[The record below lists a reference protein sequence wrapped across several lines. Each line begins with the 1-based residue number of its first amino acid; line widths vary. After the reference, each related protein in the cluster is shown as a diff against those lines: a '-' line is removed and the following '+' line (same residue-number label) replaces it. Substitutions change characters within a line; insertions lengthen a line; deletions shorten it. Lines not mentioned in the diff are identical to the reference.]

1 LNTTQDTRTYGPFDF
16 SGFADEA
23 ADSIDEQIKATR
35 ELGWTRIESRSIDG
49 NNIHNIDD
57 ALFEKVEASL
67 ASSGVIIDCF
77 GSTVAN
83 WAKDPR
89 KEADFEQSV
98 AELKRA
104 LPRMKRLGTKQI
116 RAMSFCAIK
125 DARPDSEEIEE
136 LVVRK
141 LKVLVRMCEEA
152 GVTYLHENCAN
163 FGGLSWEHTL
173 RLIERID
180 SPAFRLVFDT
190 GNPVATFD
198 RRGKPW
204 ERQDSLEFYN
214 RVQDYVDRIHIKDAR
229 FVAPTDTTFNE
240 LEHCWPGEGEG
251 RVREV
256 IKAALSSGFKGVF
269 SIEPHMASVYH
280 NPDGGKV
287 LLSRHKTYVEYG
299 RRAMALVNAVAV
311 EV

>member
-1 LNTTQDTRTYGPFDF
+1 MAAENANTGSYIF

-23 ADSIDEQIKATR
+23 GDTITEQIQATR
-35 ELGWTRIESRSIDG
+35 ELGWKRIESRNITG
-49 NNIHNIDD
+49 KNIHDIDD
-57 ALFEKVEASL
+57 GLFEEVVAAL
-67 ASSGVIIDCF
+67 DASGVMIDCF
-77 GSTVAN
+77 GSAVAN

-98 AELKRA
+98 AELQRA
-104 LPRMKRLGTKQI
+104 LKRMERLGTRQI

-125 DARPDSEEIEE
+125 DSRPDSEEIEE

-141 LKVLVRMCEEA
+141 LKILVRMCEDA
-152 GVTYLHENCAN
+152 GVMYLHENCVN

-173 RLIERID
+173 RLAERIG

-214 RVQDYVDRIHIKDAR
+214 RVKHLVDRIHIKDAR
-229 FVAPTDTTFNE
+229 FVSPSDKIFND
-240 LEHCWPGEGEG
+240 LDHCWPGQGEG

-256 IKAALSSGFKGVF
+256 VAEALRTGFKGAF
-269 SIEPHMASVYH
+269 SIEPHMASVHH
-280 NPDGGKV
+280 NLEGTRDES
-287 LLSRHKTYVEYG
+287 SRYSTYVEYG
-299 RRAMALVNAVAV
+299 KKAMALVCEVAATL
-311 EV
+311 